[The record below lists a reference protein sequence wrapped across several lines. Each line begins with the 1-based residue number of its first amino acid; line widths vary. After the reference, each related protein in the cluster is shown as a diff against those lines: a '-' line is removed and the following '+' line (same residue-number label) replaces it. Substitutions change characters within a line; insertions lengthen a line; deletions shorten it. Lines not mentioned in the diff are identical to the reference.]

1 MKALLLDGTRAGQ
14 ESPNDLPETIADELT
29 NAGWDVESLNLKRMR
44 IAYCLGCFQCWTKTP
59 GVCRMNDDGREV
71 ARRIV
76 ASDLVVLF
84 TPVTFGGYSSEI
96 KKALDRVICVVS
108 PFFMKV
114 GGEIHHKPR
123 YERYPR
129 IIGLG
134 VLPEPDDESEAIFQ
148 TLVRRNALNLHAPG
162 CGAAVV
168 YDNDE
173 AAVVRE
179 RVRSLLGEL
188 EGER

>member
-14 ESPNDLPETIADELT
+14 ESTNDLPETIADELT
-29 NAGWDVESLNLKRMR
+29 NAGWDVESLNLRRVR

-188 EGER
+188 ERER

>member
-29 NAGWDVESLNLKRMR
+29 NAGWDVESLNLRRMR

-129 IIGLG
+129 IMGVGVIPQADEEIGR
-134 VLPEPDDESEAIFQ
+134 IFT
-148 TLVRRNALNLHAPG
+148 TLVRRNAINAHTPAHVGGVIL
-162 CGAAVV
+162 
-168 YDNDE
+168 
-173 AAVVRE
+173 
-179 RVRSLLGEL
+179 SSLGE
-188 EGER
+188 GEIRKEIQTLFQAVEAR